1 MQHFSEFEPE
11 RIVLKCRW
19 CGEILVLIGREEDWR
34 SEGRSSF
41 QCECGESLTI
51 LANRVPGEYNIE
63 QLLRRLGAPN
73 GR

>member
-1 MQHFSEFEPE
+1 MQHYSEFEPE

-19 CGEILVLIGREEDWR
+19 CGELLVLIGREEDWR

-41 QCECGESLTI
+41 QCECGENLTI
-51 LANRVPGEYNIE
+51 STNRVPGEYNFE